1 MTVRWGVKWNGNI
14 MWHKGEPLFFHKRK
28 EARIYIDANYGYIRE
43 RADLRRP
50 PFNWKMPKAV
60 KIEVSIKEIK

>member
-14 MWHKGEPLFFHKRK
+14 MWQDCNPLLFDSREK
-28 EARIYIDANYGYIRE
+28 ARIYIDANYGYIRK

-50 PFNWKMPKAV
+50 PFNWRMPKAV